1 MLTLEETI
9 FVNRDNYAEIK
20 VINGQD
26 DQPVDFA
33 GATRMVLSFAESDEV
48 VDTDVNSGAIDW
60 AQGLGVIRFKLGGLS
75 LPVGERAARLVVY
88 DPGHTNGQVVVHEG
102 GLSTLKMTFSDV

>member
-26 DQPVDFA
+26 GQLVDFA
-33 GATRMVLSFAESDEV
+33 GVTRMVLSFSESGEV
-48 VDTDVNSGAIDW
+48 VDSDVNSGAIDW
-60 AQGLGVIRFKLGGLS
+60 TQGLGVIRFKLGGLS
-75 LPVGERAARLVVY
+75 LPTAEQLARLVVY
-88 DPGHTNGQVVVHEG
+88 DPLHTNGQVVIHESG
-102 GLSTLKMTFSDV
+102 VYALKMSFSDV